1 MTQKFLAIIA
11 IFFALTTCSHATSI
25 NIIELGEGNFTTM
38 GSPDIVISGEKG
50 ATIQAALNVIP
61 AGGTIIISGDF
72 NISDPLQISKNVTLK
87 NCVIR
92 KCRAGRYGGGI
103 FTSGNYTGTLEMI
116 DCEVSENSASGYE
129 DQSYGWGGGVC
140 IYGGNLIL
148 INCYIH
154 NNYAYYMGGGV
165 FISNIATAR
174 ASKCV
179 ISDNVSERYPQ
190 FSDVA
195 NLSHVVSASS
205 LNNFDV
211 EASHSQS
218 GCNVSGM
225 GILIL
230 ALIPILKENLIRKI
244 FHERMFLS

>member
-1 MTQKFLAIIA
+1 
-11 IFFALTTCSHATSI
+11 
-25 NIIELGEGNFTTM
+25 M
-38 GSPDIVISGEKG
+38 GSPNIVISGEKG

-154 NNYAYYMGGGV
+154 NNYAYYMGRGV

-244 FHERMFLS
+244 FHEKRFLS